1 LIGFQE
7 SGSGSIARVVEA
19 VRGRSG
25 KSGYVETMRVLIADG
40 QKDVGISLAALVERC
55 GHEVLLVVGSGLE
68 AIQAYARLKPDVV
81 LMDYSLPR
89 FNAVIASR
97 LILAKDPQARI
108 VIVSAA
114 SPPPAA
120 TNSIACAILSKPIE
134 LDKLYGALYDA
145 GSGKPKPTSMHD

>member
-1 LIGFQE
+1 
-7 SGSGSIARVVEA
+7 
-19 VRGRSG
+19 
-25 KSGYVETMRVLIADG
+25 MRVLIADG
-40 QKDVGISLAALVERC
+40 QKDVGISLAALVEKC
-55 GHEVLLVVGSGLE
+55 GHEVLLVVGSGLD

-89 FNAVIASR
+89 FNGVIASR

-114 SPPPAA
+114 SPAPPA
-120 TNSIACAILSKPIE
+120 TDSIACAILSKPVE

-145 GSGKPKPTSMHD
+145 ASGKSGPT